1 MGLGSSGSTKV
12 ISLKASE
19 SIREVK
25 SPNSSQLSSG
35 EFRAAEDDNNNE
47 EVRGEVVVE
56 LTVVSVGVSA
66 SRSVPQYRSSRE
78 KCVNFDSLCRDSNS
92 LLA

>member
-1 MGLGSSGSTKV
+1 MKV

-19 SIREVK
+19 SIKEVK
-25 SPNSSQLSSG
+25 SPNSPQLSSG

-47 EVRGEVVVE
+47 EEVGDGIVVE
-56 LTVVSVGVSA
+56 LTAVSVGVLA